1 LREAA
6 GQIRGLQGGAFR
18 ASRKA
23 YLIGAFGWSLGF
35 ALFLGFVG
43 AFGTMGLA
51 IGTRLALFV
60 VLGLGCTVLS
70 LACLWSTGRIA
81 WFAGRPLARQAAI
94 ALMMTPLTA
103 VWVWAVV
110 GFAFFRRPWLPLLP
124 VYLAY
129 AFGMSVAMAALSWAI
144 FHPRRGR
151 AVPAPAPAPAA
162 RFLERLPL
170 RLREADLYAVEA
182 DDHYLKVRTSK
193 GAELILMRLS
203 DALVELEGV
212 EGVQTHRSWW
222 VAKAGVAD
230 IRRRDGRSV
239 LLLKDGTEAPVSRTY
254 AKAVRDA
261 GWL

>member
-23 YLIGAFGWSLGF
+23 YLIGAVGWSLGF

-43 AFGTMGLA
+43 AFGTMGLPMW
-51 IGTRLALFV
+51 TRLGLFV
-60 VLGLGCTVLS
+60 VLGLGCMVLA

-81 WFAGRPLARQAAI
+81 WLAKRPLARQSAI

-124 VYLAY
+124 IYLVY
-129 AFGMSVAMAALSWAI
+129 AFGMSVAMAALSWVV
-144 FHPRRGR
+144 FHPRRFR
-151 AVPAPAPAPAA
+151 AEPEPAPPPAA
-162 RFLERLPL
+162 RFLDRLPL

-182 DDHYLKVRTSK
+182 DDHYLKVRTSR

-203 DALVELEGV
+203 DALAELDGAD
-212 EGVQTHRSWW
+212 GLQTHRSWW
-222 VAKAGVAD
+222 VARAGIAD
-230 IRRRDGRSV
+230 VRRRDGRTV
-239 LLLKDGTEAPVSRTY
+239 LLLKDGSEAPVSRTY
-254 AKAVRDA
+254 AKAPRDA

>member
-18 ASRKA
+18 ASRTA
-23 YLIGAFGWSLGF
+23 YLVGAVGWSLGF

-43 AFGTMGLA
+43 AFGTMGLP
-51 IGTRLALFV
+51 IWTRLGLFV
-60 VLGLGCTVLS
+60 VLGLGCMVMTW
-70 LACLWSTGRIA
+70 ACLWSTGRIA
-81 WFAGRPLARQAAI
+81 WLARRPLTRQAAI
-94 ALMMTPLTA
+94 ALMMTPLTG

-110 GFAFFRRPWLPLLP
+110 GFAFFRGPLLP
-124 VYLAY
+124 MLPIYLAY
-129 AFGMSVAMAALSWAI
+129 AFGMSVAMAALSWVV
-144 FHPRRGR
+144 FHQRR
-151 AVPAPAPAPAA
+151 VPPVAEPAPAA
-162 RFLERLPL
+162 RFLDRLPL

-203 DALVELEGV
+203 DALVELDGLEGL
-212 EGVQTHRSWW
+212 QTHRSWW

-230 IRRRDGRSV
+230 VRRREGRPV

-254 AKAVRDA
+254 AKGLREA